1 MKTLAFSIRTYFLLF
16 ILFCTLF
23 SCQNSELIFEDALC
37 IENISTVDPEVGLL
51 ENQTIIIKSGK
62 IIQISPSQDLQL
74 AKENTIIDG
83 TDKFMIPGLWD
94 AHIHFSF
101 IKEMAPDMLD
111 LFLAYGIT
119 SVRDT
124 GGDINFVNI

>member
-1 MKTLAFSIRTYFLLF
+1 M
-16 ILFCTLF
+16 
-23 SCQNSELIFEDALC
+23 
-37 IENISTVDPEVGLL
+37 L
-51 ENQTIIIKSGK
+51 ENQTIIIKAGK

-101 IKEMAPDMLD
+101 IKEMAPKYAGFIFSLW
-111 LFLAYGIT
+111 YY
-119 SVRDT
+119 
-124 GGDINFVNI
+124 